1 LAKIRPAEQTKQGG
15 KPRRRIMQKIA
26 EVPAGELVARKG
38 PTVQE
43 KRFVDIYLASMGAI
57 APRDAAIEAGYT
69 ASNAYDTARK
79 LLDPQRSPQ
88 VVLYLKQRQREW
100 EQKTGTNFHRHMQ
113 DLLMIRDKAIEAGA
127 WSAAVQA
134 EVRRGMALGTIY
146 IDRKEIRHG
155 TLETMSKEELQRK
168 LDDLKR
174 LYAGQQQ
181 NTQTIDEPKLIEE
194 INETRD
200 EDVAEDEGEPQGLE
214 DDEGREQRDAGF
226 S

>member
-15 KPRRRIMQKIA
+15 NPRRRIMQKIA
-26 EVPAGELVARKG
+26 DVPAGGLVARKE

-57 APRDAAIEAGYT
+57 APRDAAIEAGYAAT
-69 ASNAYDTARK
+69 NAYQTSMK